1 MALFKINMYFPDG
14 YMQDLNKLR
23 TAHLSYLK
31 SQSNLHYGGISLN
44 EKDEY
49 SSILY
54 IVDSPSKEDATKFA
68 EKDPYYPLVSRVDV
82 ENFIQKIPKLA

>member
-31 SQSNLHYGGISLN
+31 SQYNLHYGGISLN
-44 EKDEY
+44 EKEEY
-49 SSILY
+49 SCILY
-54 IVDSPSKEDATKFA
+54 IVDSPNKEDAIKFV
-68 EKDPYYPLVSRVDV
+68 EKDPYYALASCVDV
-82 ENFIQKIPKLA
+82 ESFIQKIPKLA

>member
-31 SQSNLHYGGISLN
+31 SQYNLHYGGISLN
-44 EKDEY
+44 EKEEY
-49 SSILY
+49 SCILY
-54 IVDSPSKEDATKFA
+54 IVDSPNKEDAIKFV
-68 EKDPYYPLVSRVDV
+68 EKDPYYALASRVDV
-82 ENFIQKIPKLA
+82 ESFIQKIPKLA

>member
-1 MALFKINMYFPDG
+1 
-14 YMQDLNKLR
+14 MQDLNKLK
-23 TAHLSYLK
+23 TAHLSYIK

-44 EKDEY
+44 EMEEY

-54 IVDSPSKEDATKFA
+54 IVNSPSKEEAIKFVQ
-68 EKDPYYPLVSRVDV
+68 KDPYYALVSRFEV